1 MSKVAILCAALGYS
15 LVAPETAGAAQP
27 LPWSGVAA
35 EAARGCD
42 AFTPVLADDGRHDTS
57 YGDCNGLTRKLTPK
71 RGDVQQLAE
80 EVRENRREADR
91 RHIDNEQPPTRV
103 EAHLLDGGPPA
114 RR

>member
-15 LVAPETAGAAQP
+15 LVAHEPAGAAQP
-27 LPWSGVAA
+27 LTWSGVAA

-42 AFTPVLADDGRHDTS
+42 AFTPELADDGATTQ
-57 YGDCNGLTRKLTPK
+57 YGDCNGLTGKLTPK
-71 RGDVQQLAE
+71 RGDVQPLAE

-91 RHIDNEQPPTRV
+91 RHIDNVQRPTRV
-103 EAHLLDGGPPA
+103 EAHLLDCGRPA